1 MRGFRAAGARQAMI
15 GNTSPEK
22 PCENQLSSGGGEI
35 LPVQPVLTGVT
46 AQRELAFP
54 RSSGRLVAAG
64 PRQQQG
70 IVVAVDALGQV
81 AGGHV
86 LVALGG
92 FGVAVPKLLLDEV
105 QRLALD

>member
-1 MRGFRAAGARQAMI
+1 MRGFRAPRARRAPI
-15 GNTSPEK
+15 GNTPPEK
-22 PCENQLSSGGGEI
+22 SCENRLSSGGGEV

-46 AQRELAFP
+46 AQRELAFA
-54 RSSGRLVAAG
+54 RSSGRLLAAG
-64 PRQQQG
+64 PRQPQG

-92 FGVAVPKLLLDEV
+92 FGVAVAKLLLDEV
-105 QRLALD
+105 ERLALD